1 MYGCSPSASTAAA
14 LFAASDGSTAKGP
27 KRNKPHKLDD
37 NILAKEPKEIPSQR
51 APFERSCMDFLSNA
65 FSAGEFTFN
74 YMYCRP
80 TSRLH
85 INSAKALM

>member
-1 MYGCSPSASTAAA
+1 MAAN
-14 LFAASDGSTAKGP
+14 FKTHGQGP
-27 KRNKPHKLDD
+27 KANKPHKLDD